1 MPYINRHQRTDR
13 QTQLY
18 LPVGEDAKL
27 LHQDLFQNAKVC
39 DEHCRQVSVED
50 PYVWTKGDMQSSVRN
65 IRRDAT
71 IVVHLCSNS
80 KWRQP

>member
-1 MPYINRHQRTDR
+1 MPYINRHQQTNR
-13 QTQLY
+13 QTQSY

-39 DEHCRQVSVED
+39 DKHCRQVPVED
-50 PYVWTKGDMQSSVRN
+50 PYMRMEGDVLSFVRN
-65 IRRDAT
+65 ICRDTT
-71 IVVHLCSNS
+71 IVIHLCSNF